1 MHYNQILVDADFC
14 IKLGCSDSY
23 PYLTKMLQL
32 LADVALIHETVYNE
46 IRQSTSAK
54 RQIKSLLDS
63 GTLKIVSEAVLPVQE
78 QLLYHAT
85 FKLLSKRMI
94 DPRYPRKNLGEVS
107 SLAYAKTMDIA
118 IFATDEMH
126 LQTIVDELLN
136 TELHK
141 ITCLRIID
149 IIQAIKARKIQL
161 LQRKDAKLLWI
172 ISAKIKEAFDPKIW
186 PLIQQP
192 S

>member
-1 MHYNQILVDADFC
+1 M
-14 IKLGCSDSY
+14 
-23 PYLTKMLQL
+23 
-32 LADVALIHETVYNE
+32 
-46 IRQSTSAK
+46 
-54 RQIKSLLDS
+54 
-63 GTLKIVSEAVLPVQE
+63 KIVSEAVLPVQE

-149 IIQAIKARKIQL
+149 IIQAIKAGKI
-161 LQRKDAKLLWI
+161 
-172 ISAKIKEAFDPKIW
+172 
-186 PLIQQP
+186 
-192 S
+192 

>member
-1 MHYNQILVDADFC
+1 MDAYFC

-23 PYLTKMLQL
+23 PYLTKILPL
-32 LADVALIHETVYNE
+32 LADIALIHETVYSE
-46 IRQSTSAK
+46 IRQSISAK

-63 GTLKIVSEAVLPVQE
+63 GNLKIVREAALPVQE

-85 FKLLSKRMI
+85 FKLLSRRMM

-107 SLAYAKTMDIA
+107 SLAYAKTMNIA

-126 LQTIVDELLN
+126 LHTIVDELLN

-149 IIQAIKARKIQL
+149 IIQAIKSGNIQL

-172 ISAKIKEAFDPKIW
+172 ISGKKKEVFDSQLWTVP
-186 PLIQQP
+186 
-192 S
+192 

>member
-1 MHYNQILVDADFC
+1 M
-14 IKLGCSDSY
+14 
-23 PYLTKMLQL
+23 
-32 LADVALIHETVYNE
+32 
-46 IRQSTSAK
+46 
-54 RQIKSLLDS
+54 
-63 GTLKIVSEAVLPVQE
+63 
-78 QLLYHAT
+78 
-85 FKLLSKRMI
+85 
-94 DPRYPRKNLGEVS
+94 GEVS

-172 ISAKIKEAFDPKIW
+172 ISAKINEAFDPKIW

>member
-1 MHYNQILVDADFC
+1 M
-14 IKLGCSDSY
+14 
-23 PYLTKMLQL
+23 
-32 LADVALIHETVYNE
+32 
-46 IRQSTSAK
+46 
-54 RQIKSLLDS
+54 
-63 GTLKIVSEAVLPVQE
+63 
-78 QLLYHAT
+78 
-85 FKLLSKRMI
+85 
-94 DPRYPRKNLGEVS
+94 GEVS

-149 IIQAIKARKIQL
+149 IIQAIKARKILL